1 MAARKQTKIEMYFPG
16 TPRLSSWE
24 EGSSPLVDAEGAACC
39 AVSTSPVALT
49 IEGALFQ
56 CAVRLAGSTS
66 PEVSADVGTYPSGNW
81 ALMFTVGLSPLV
93 LAPSVIPA
101 KIIDVWDVKEKP
113 ASLVVRNC
121 ESDDPS

>member
-1 MAARKQTKIEMYFPG
+1 MYFAG
-16 TPRLSSWE
+16 TPRLPSWE

-39 AVSTSPVALT
+39 VVSTSPVALT

-66 PEVSADVGTYPSGNW
+66 PEASADVGTYPSGNW
-81 ALMFTVGLSPLV
+81 ALMVTVGLSWLV

-113 ASLVVRNC
+113 ASLVVKNC